1 MSKVLKTINGI
12 ETFEKLEDVYSY
24 LRKDVKY
31 KEKKIEIVYNQE
43 TKEYIIEIYNEKE
56 TNYDKEIDINVDM
69 EVVYGDSVTGD
80 TPLLLRKNN
89 MIYIE
94 NISKLF
100 KENEKID
107 YPGFKIFDKEVR
119 LEKEYSLSDYEIWSD
134 GGWVKI
140 NKVIRHKCEKKI
152 YRVLTHTGYVKVT
165 EDHSLLNA
173 KNEIVKPSECNLET
187 ELLTSYPKE
196 FNNSIETISED
207 RAIIYGFFY
216 GDGSCDKYNCNSG
229 IKYSWTLNNSDMNII
244 NYLKELLIREYP
256 DNYPVVYDTLKSS
269 GVYKL
274 TVKNPK
280 IFIEEYR
287 NKFYDENR
295 CKKIPVDILNSTDN
309 IISSF
314 FKGYWMA
321 DGCRKDKENIGC
333 TRFDNKGQIGSA
345 GLYFLMKKLGYNV
358 SLNTRVDKENIFRL
372 TITEKNQRRVAN
384 KIKKIS
390 IDTNK
395 QDYVY
400 DIETENGHFQAGI
413 GDIIVKN
420 TDSIMIRMKY
430 NRDDFIQN
438 RKDSF
443 KLGEECARILTD
455 DIFNRKPIEMEAE
468 NIYNPFI
475 MLTRKRYT
483 AKKYEDPDNVLK
495 TKGIITKGLATTRRD
510 YSPMIQKCLKSIIE
524 EIMKTEGKPS
534 MKQKVIKDSINI
546 YLETLENI
554 KNNKIPLVDII
565 TSATLKKT
573 YKNENL
579 PHVNLYKKLKDRKEE
594 VQIGDRI
601 QFVFIEDPTNTKAK
615 NELAEDPKYV
625 ERNGLNINRYF
636 YTEKL
641 AKVILG
647 FYKSILT
654 QEQLNEIL
662 EITNTYIESYSGKCL
677 KEKDFEVD

>member
-1 MSKVLKTINGI
+1 MTVINHLKTLLI
-12 ETFEKLEDVYSY
+12 
-24 LRKDVKY
+24 
-31 KEKKIEIVYNQE
+31 
-43 TKEYIIEIYNEKE
+43 KEY
-56 TNYDKEIDINVDM
+56 
-69 EVVYGDSVTGD
+69 
-80 TPLLLRKNN
+80 PNN
-89 MIYIE
+89 I
-94 NISKLF
+94 
-100 KENEKID
+100 
-107 YPGFKIFDKEVR
+107 
-119 LEKEYSLSDYEIWSD
+119 
-134 GGWVKI
+134 
-140 NKVIRHKCEKKI
+140 
-152 YRVLTHTGYVKVT
+152 
-165 EDHSLLNA
+165 
-173 KNEIVKPSECNLET
+173 
-187 ELLTSYPKE
+187 
-196 FNNSIETISED
+196 
-207 RAIIYGFFY
+207 
-216 GDGSCDKYNCNSG
+216 
-229 IKYSWTLNNSDMNII
+229 
-244 NYLKELLIREYP
+244 
-256 DNYPVVYDTLKSS
+256 PVVYDTIKSS

-274 TVKNPK
+274 TVNNQKS
-280 IFIEEYR
+280 FVEEYR
-287 NKFYDENR
+287 QKFYDENR
-295 CKKIPVDILNSTDN
+295 VKRVPVEILNANQN
-309 IISSF
+309 IIANF

-321 DGCRKDKENIGC
+321 DGCRRDKENIGC

-358 SLNTRVDKENIFRL
+358 SLNTRVDKNNIFRL
-372 TITEKNQRRVAN
+372 TITENFQRRVSN

-390 IDTNK
+390 IEESK
-395 QDYVY
+395 YDYVY

-430 NRDDFIQN
+430 NRDDWIQN

-443 KLGEECARILTD
+443 HLGEECAQILTD

-483 AKKYEDPDNVLK
+483 AKKYEDPKDVLK
-495 TKGIITKGLATTRRD
+495 TKGVITKGLATTRRD

-534 MKQKVIKDSINI
+534 MKATVIQNSIDI
-546 YLETLENI
+546 YLDTLEKI
-554 KNNKIPLVDII
+554 KQNQIPLSDIV

-579 PHVNLYKKLKDRKEE
+579 PHVNLYKKLKERKEE

-601 QFVFIEDPTNTKAK
+601 QFVFIEDLTHTKAK

-625 ERNGLNINRYF
+625 EKNGLKINRYF

-654 QEQLNEIL
+654 QVQLNEIL
-662 EITNTYIESYSGKCL
+662 DITNRYITEYNGKCL

>member
-1 MSKVLKTINGI
+1 MSKVLKTIKGI

-94 NISKLF
+94 NIAKLF

-107 YPGFKIFDKEVR
+107 YPGFKMFDKEVR

-152 YRVLTHTGYVKVT
+152 YRVLTRTGYVKVT

-196 FNNSIETISED
+196 FVNNIECSNELKVKGQLEAAKLYYNLKKKGFYISLQVL
-207 RAIIYGFFY
+207 
-216 GDGSCDKYNCNSG
+216 GD
-229 IKYSWTLNNSDMNII
+229 
-244 NYLKELLIREYP
+244 
-256 DNYPVVYDTLKSS
+256 DT
-269 GVYKL
+269 YEIKL
-274 TVKNPK
+274 T
-280 IFIEEYR
+280 
-287 NKFYDENR
+287 ENR
-295 CKKIPVDILNSTDN
+295 LES
-309 IISSF
+309 
-314 FKGYWMA
+314 G
-321 DGCRKDKENIGC
+321 
-333 TRFDNKGQIGSA
+333 
-345 GLYFLMKKLGYNV
+345 
-358 SLNTRVDKENIFRL
+358 
-372 TITEKNQRRVAN
+372 

-395 QDYVY
+395 YDYVY

-483 AKKYEDPDNVLK
+483 AKKYEDPENVLK

-554 KNNKIPLVDII
+554 KNNKVPLIDIV

-601 QFVFIEDPTNTKAK
+601 QFVFIEDLTNTKPK

-662 EITNTYIESYSGKCL
+662 DITNRYIESYSGKCL

>member
-1 MSKVLKTINGI
+1 MLKTIKDI
-12 ETFEKLEDVYSY
+12 KTFEELEDIYSY
-24 LRKDVKY
+24 LRTDKLYKD
-31 KEKKIEIVYNQE
+31 KKIDVMYDFAEKVYIVNVIDE
-43 TKEYIIEIYNEKE
+43 PENEYEKE
-56 TNYDKEIDINVDM
+56 VDINVDL

-89 MIYIE
+89 LIYIE
-94 NISKLF
+94 NIQSIF
-100 KENEKID
+100 NENEKIE
-107 YPGFKIFDKEVR
+107 YPGFKMFDKTVR

-134 GGWVKI
+134 KGWVKI
-140 NKVIRHKCEKKI
+140 NKVIRHKCDKKI
-152 YRVLTHTGYVKVT
+152 YKVLTHTGYVKVT
-165 EDHSLLNA
+165 EDHSLLNSN
-173 KNEIVKPSECNLET
+173 NEIIKPSECDLDT
-187 ELLTSYPKE
+187 QLLTK
-196 FNNSIETISED
+196 
-207 RAIIYGFFY
+207 
-216 GDGSCDKYNCNSG
+216 
-229 IKYSWTLNNSDMNII
+229 
-244 NYLKELLIREYP
+244 YP
-256 DNYPVVYDTLKSS
+256 DEYLELKDSPSFSYKETFTSVYDLELARMYYMSK
-269 GVYKL
+269 
-274 TVKNPK
+274 KNGYSVEVEEQK
-280 IFIEEYR
+280 IYIT
-287 NKFYDENR
+287 K
-295 CKKIPVDILNSTDN
+295 NSETP
-309 IISSF
+309 S
-314 FKGYWMA
+314 
-321 DGCRKDKENIGC
+321 
-333 TRFDNKGQIGSA
+333 
-345 GLYFLMKKLGYNV
+345 
-358 SLNTRVDKENIFRL
+358 
-372 TITEKNQRRVAN
+372 N

-390 IDTNK
+390 IEENK
-395 QDYVY
+395 YDYVY

-430 NRDDFIQN
+430 NRDDWIQN

-443 KLGEECARILTD
+443 RLGEECAQILTD

-483 AKKYEDPDNVLK
+483 AKKYEDPKDVLK
-495 TKGIITKGLATTRRD
+495 TKGVITKGLATTRRD

-534 MKQKVIKDSINI
+534 MKQTVIQNSIDI
-546 YLETLENI
+546 YLDTLEKI
-554 KNNKIPLVDII
+554 KQNQIPLSDIV

-579 PHVNLYKKLKDRKEE
+579 PHVNLYKKLKERKEE

-601 QFVFIEDPTNTKAK
+601 QFVFIEDLTHTKAK

-625 ERNGLNINRYF
+625 EKNGLKINRYF

-654 QEQLNEIL
+654 QVQLNEIL
-662 EITNTYIESYSGKCL
+662 DITNRYITEYNGKCL

>member
-1 MSKVLKTINGI
+1 MSKVLKTIKGI

-56 TNYDKEIDINVDM
+56 TNYEKEIDINVDM
-69 EVVYGDSVTGD
+69 EVVYGD
-80 TPLLLRKNN
+80 
-89 MIYIE
+89 
-94 NISKLF
+94 
-100 KENEKID
+100 
-107 YPGFKIFDKEVR
+107 
-119 LEKEYSLSDYEIWSD
+119 
-134 GGWVKI
+134 
-140 NKVIRHKCEKKI
+140 
-152 YRVLTHTGYVKVT
+152 
-165 EDHSLLNA
+165 
-173 KNEIVKPSECNLET
+173 
-187 ELLTSYPKE
+187 
-196 FNNSIETISED
+196 
-207 RAIIYGFFY
+207 
-216 GDGSCDKYNCNSG
+216 
-229 IKYSWTLNNSDMNII
+229 
-244 NYLKELLIREYP
+244 
-256 DNYPVVYDTLKSS
+256 
-269 GVYKL
+269 
-274 TVKNPK
+274 
-280 IFIEEYR
+280 
-287 NKFYDENR
+287 
-295 CKKIPVDILNSTDN
+295 
-309 IISSF
+309 
-314 FKGYWMA
+314 
-321 DGCRKDKENIGC
+321 
-333 TRFDNKGQIGSA
+333 
-345 GLYFLMKKLGYNV
+345 
-358 SLNTRVDKENIFRL
+358 
-372 TITEKNQRRVAN
+372 
-384 KIKKIS
+384 
-390 IDTNK
+390 
-395 QDYVY
+395 
-400 DIETENGHFQAGI
+400 
-413 GDIIVKN
+413 

-483 AKKYEDPDNVLK
+483 AKKYEDPENVLK

-554 KNNKIPLVDII
+554 KNNKVPLIDIV

-601 QFVFIEDPTNTKAK
+601 QFVFIEDLTNTKAK

>member
-1 MSKVLKTINGI
+1 MLKTIKDI
-12 ETFEKLEDVYSY
+12 KTFEELEDIYSY
-24 LRKDVKY
+24 LRTDKLYKD
-31 KEKKIEIVYNQE
+31 KKIDVMYDFAEKVYKVNVIDE
-43 TKEYIIEIYNEKE
+43 PEKEYEKE
-56 TNYDKEIDINVDM
+56 VDINVDL

-89 MIYIE
+89 LIYIE
-94 NISKLF
+94 NIQSIF
-100 KENEKID
+100 NENEKIE
-107 YPGFKIFDKEVR
+107 YPGFKMFDKTVR

-134 GGWVKI
+134 KGWVKI
-140 NKVIRHKCEKKI
+140 NKVIRHKCDKKI
-152 YRVLTHTGYVKVT
+152 YKVLTHTGYVKVT
-165 EDHSLLNA
+165 EDHSLLNSN
-173 KNEIVKPSECNLET
+173 NEIIKPSECDLDT
-187 ELLTSYPKE
+187 LLLAK
-196 FNNSIETISED
+196 
-207 RAIIYGFFY
+207 
-216 GDGSCDKYNCNSG
+216 
-229 IKYSWTLNNSDMNII
+229 
-244 NYLKELLIREYP
+244 YP
-256 DNYPVVYDTLKSS
+256 DEYLELKDSPS
-269 GVYKL
+269 FLYKEIFTSADDL
-274 TVKNPK
+274 ELARMYYMSKKNGYSVEVEEQK
-280 IFIEEYR
+280 IYIT
-287 NKFYDENR
+287 K
-295 CKKIPVDILNSTDN
+295 NSETP
-309 IISSF
+309 S
-314 FKGYWMA
+314 
-321 DGCRKDKENIGC
+321 
-333 TRFDNKGQIGSA
+333 
-345 GLYFLMKKLGYNV
+345 
-358 SLNTRVDKENIFRL
+358 
-372 TITEKNQRRVAN
+372 N

-390 IDTNK
+390 IEESK
-395 QDYVY
+395 YDYVY

-430 NRDDFIQN
+430 NRDDWIQN

-443 KLGEECARILTD
+443 RLGEECAQILTD

-483 AKKYEDPDNVLK
+483 AKKYEDPKDVLK
-495 TKGIITKGLATTRRD
+495 TKGVITKGLATTRRD

-534 MKQKVIKDSINI
+534 MKQTVIQNSIDI
-546 YLETLENI
+546 YLDTLEKI
-554 KNNKIPLVDII
+554 KQNQIPLSDIV

-579 PHVNLYKKLKDRKEE
+579 PHVNLYKKLKERKEE

-601 QFVFIEDPTNTKAK
+601 QFVFIEDLTHTKAK

-625 ERNGLNINRYF
+625 EKNGLKINRYF

-654 QEQLNEIL
+654 QVQLNEIL
-662 EITNTYIESYSGKCL
+662 DITNRYITEYNGKCL